1 MTYELLVLE
10 LDPNR
15 RDGEGRLRMDGGV
28 EEEGKMR
35 QGRKNEARQGGGRE
49 GRPFER
55 GKHSRRRVPAWLQ
68 NDTSLV
74 ENKNNFF
81 YGRQVYEYHLI
92 ANRLILG

>member
-1 MTYELLVLE
+1 MVDTDCTRRVVISYFNQMKTTKRVALQ

-55 GKHSRRRVPAWLQ
+55 GKHSRRRVPA
-68 NDTSLV
+68 
-74 ENKNNFF
+74 
-81 YGRQVYEYHLI
+81 
-92 ANRLILG
+92 